1 MGNNT
6 PDSKLDETIKSTLNE
21 YEAQYDPSDWARMET
36 MLDAAPKAV
45 SFKWSH
51 VITVVIGI
59 VVIGGGYGLF
69 NFLSKSKSAETKV
82 ETPVAPKTEPPVQKT
97 LPVTPPPPV
106 TVKKPAPETTAVTVQ
121 KPIVVP
127 PAVDPKTKP
136 ATQTAVKE
144 EIKKDKKK
152 TDKSKPTGPVIEPN
166 DKMMIMGNE
175 PIFGDML
182 DSSKGVIGETK
193 EKEETKKA
201 AKAKKNNPAGWDQFM
216 LPNVNV
222 DSIRKNRAR
231 RDSLKN
237 NND

>member
-6 PDSKLDETIKSTLNE
+6 PDSKLDETIKSTLND
-21 YEAQYDPSDWARMET
+21 YEAKYDPSDWARMET

-51 VITVVIGI
+51 AITVVIGI
-59 VVIGGGYGLF
+59 VVIGGCYALF
-69 NFLSKSKSAETKV
+69 NFLSKSKPAETKV
-82 ETPVAPKTEPPVQKT
+82 ETPVSPKTDPPVQKT
-97 LPVTPPPPV
+97 LPVTPPPV
-106 TVKKPAPETTAVTVQ
+106 TVKKPAPETTSVTVQ

-127 PAVDPKTKP
+127 PAADPKTKP

-152 TDKSKPTGPVIEPN
+152 TDNTKPTGPVIEPT

-182 DSSKGVIGETK
+182 DSSKGVVGETK